1 MKPTS
6 VPPKTL
12 SQSILSTAYSFIP
25 SSITGWDGVALT
37 SADFGTRAFGA
48 FMNSS
53 KTILELFE
61 YDPTTIASS
70 SITILY
76 RGLKFTGEQTTE
88 VTANKK
94 DWSAFDTIILL
105 GADTP
110 QFLDLFVA
118 QTGDETITGIK
129 TFSSSPIVPT
139 PTTGTQ
145 AANKAYADG
154 LAIAGAPDSTT
165 STKGIGR
172 VSVPPVSAAIPIF
185 VGDNDGRVPTQAEN
199 DAMVGTGTP
208 SSTDPY
214 LNVSTVLGIIS
225 PYAGFIAPTG
235 WLLCDGSAVSR
246 VTYAGLFGLINP
258 SLGTVTMTLASPAVV
273 SLLSHGLVLDDIIY
287 FTTTGALPTGVAINT
302 RYYIISTGLTADA
315 FQFSATKGGVA
326 INSSV
331 SQSGVHTLRR
341 SPYGVGDGTTTFNI
355 PNLKGSVIVGR
366 DSTQTEFNTVGETGG
381 AKTHTLDTTEI
392 PSHSHTT
399 TAFSPSGTGGNSPA
413 WTTSN
418 IAGTTA
424 VTNSSTGGGG
434 AHNNLQP
441 YITLNYIIKA

>member
-1 MKPTS
+1 MAQTL
-6 VPPKTL
+6 VKTIADFNTTL
-12 SQSILSTAYSFIP
+12 ALKVAVGATTA
-25 SSITGWDGVALT
+25 TLT
-37 SADFGTRAFGA
+37 SATDDDGV
-48 FMNSS
+48 
-53 KTILELFE
+53 IL
-61 YDPTTIASS
+61 P
-70 SITILY
+70 
-76 RGLKFTGEQTTE
+76 
-88 VTANKK
+88 
-94 DWSAFDTIILL
+94 
-105 GADTP
+105 
-110 QFLDLFVA
+110 
-118 QTGDETITGIK
+118 
-129 TFSSSPIVPT
+129 
-139 PTTGTQ
+139 TGTYIFTVDRKGSTKEYFQ
-145 AANKAYADG
+145 CTLTGTALTNITTVARGTSATTAGFARTHRKGAEVIISDFAAIKRITNVLDGTTDLDSGTPLKYDATATISNANHLATKAYADG
-154 LAIAGAPDSTT
+154 LAIAGAPDSST

-172 VSVPPVSAAIPIF
+172 VSVAPVSAAIPIF